1 MNNLV
6 VTYYSDICP
15 RFDEYRTIEI
25 RYAVIPILGRSPGYK
40 KMSFTCDDG
49 TDCPHL
55 DQWGRCPL
63 MIDAPDEP
71 D

>member
-40 KMSFTCDDG
+40 KCLSPVMMG
-49 TDCPHL
+49 
-55 DQWGRCPL
+55 
-63 MIDAPDEP
+63 
-71 D
+71 